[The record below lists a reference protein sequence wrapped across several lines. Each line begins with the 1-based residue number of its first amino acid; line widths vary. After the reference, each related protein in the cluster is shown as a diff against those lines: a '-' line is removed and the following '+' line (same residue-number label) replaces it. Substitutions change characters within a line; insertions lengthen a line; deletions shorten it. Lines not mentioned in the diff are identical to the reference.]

1 MKHLLIVGAR
11 GWGREVYEAAKHSPA
26 YCRNEYDIKGFL
38 DSNPYV
44 LDGLRGEY
52 PPILGDV
59 ESYQIETD
67 DVFFVAMGVSYWR
80 KYYADIIESKG
91 GKFLT
96 IICENAY
103 VNPTASIG
111 NGSFIAGWSSISD
124 NVSVG
129 KQSIVHPFVNIGHDA
144 KLGDYVTI
152 ESYSFLGGHSEIG
165 DESVM
170 HVRSTLIR
178 LKKIGKCA
186 EVGAHS
192 VVLRNVKEGEHVFG
206 NPAKRIEY

>member
-1 MKHLLIVGAR
+1 M
-11 GWGREVYEAAKHSPA
+11 
-26 YCRNEYDIKGFL
+26 
-38 DSNPYV
+38 
-44 LDGLRGEY
+44 
-52 PPILGDV
+52 
-59 ESYQIETD
+59 
-67 DVFFVAMGVSYWR
+67 
-80 KYYADIIESKG
+80 
-91 GKFLT
+91 
-96 IICENAY
+96 
-103 VNPTASIG
+103 
-111 NGSFIAGWSSISD
+111 
-124 NVSVG
+124 SVG

-192 VVLRNVKEGEHVFG
+192 VVRNVKEGEHVFG
-206 NPAKRIEY
+206 NPAKRVEY

>member
-11 GWGREVYEAAKHSPA
+11 GWGREVYAAILKCPA
-26 YCRNEYDIKGFL
+26 YLRKEFDIKGFL
-38 DSNPYV
+38 DSK
-44 LDGLRGEY
+44 LDAFNGLRGIY

-59 ESYQIETD
+59 ESYNIEAE

-80 KYYADIIESKG
+80 KYYADLITSKG
-91 GKFLT
+91 GTFVS
-96 IICENAY
+96 IICDNAY

-111 NGSFIAGWSSISD
+111 LGSFIASWSNISD
-124 NVSVG
+124 NVDVG
-129 KQSIVHPFVNIGHDA
+129 DQCIIHPYVDIGHDV
-144 KLGDYVTI
+144 KIGKYVTI
-152 ESYSFLGGHSEIG
+152 EAYCFLGGYSQIG

-178 LKKIGKCA
+178 QKKIGRCA

-192 VVLRNVKEGEHVFG
+192 VALRNVKDGEHVYG
-206 NPAKRIEY
+206 NPATKIEY